1 MAACRTGLT
10 PHLIRIW
17 EKRYGAVQP
26 ARTGTNRRLYSEAE
40 IERLN
45 LLRLGRHSGHNIST
59 IARLPIE
66 KLRALAARVV
76 EAPPNGAQP
85 RAVEAALH
93 AEQFIE
99 EGLAR
104 IRDLDGDA
112 LDGSLHRAAL
122 AFGFQ
127 AMLLTVV
134 GPLAQRIG
142 LAWREGTITAA
153 QEHFASARMR
163 AFLDLTARPF
173 AAADSSA
180 VMVVATPAGQL
191 HDLGAFIV
199 AAAATNLGW
208 RVACLGANL
217 PAAEIARSAIQIRA
231 RAVALSIVY
240 PDDDPGL
247 PGELDT
253 LRAYLP
259 PEVALVVG
267 GRAVNAY
274 RESLEKI
281 GAITPS
287 SLSELLSMLDELRR
301 PAMRR

>member
-1 MAACRTGLT
+1 
-10 PHLIRIW
+10 
-17 EKRYGAVQP
+17 
-26 ARTGTNRRLYSEAE
+26 
-40 IERLN
+40 
-45 LLRLGRHSGHNIST
+45 
-59 IARLPIE
+59 
-66 KLRALAARVV
+66 
-76 EAPPNGAQP
+76 
-85 RAVEAALH
+85 
-93 AEQFIE
+93 
-99 EGLAR
+99 
-104 IRDLDGDA
+104 
-112 LDGSLHRAAL
+112 
-122 AFGFQ
+122 
-127 AMLLTVV
+127 
-134 GPLAQRIG
+134 
-142 LAWREGTITAA
+142 
-153 QEHFASARMR
+153 
-163 AFLDLTARPF
+163 
-173 AAADSSA
+173 
-180 VMVVATPAGQL
+180 MVVATPAGQL

-259 PEVALVVG
+259 PDVALVVG

-274 RESLEKI
+274 RESIEKI

-287 SLSELLSMLDELRR
+287 GLSELLSMLDELRR